1 MGLQFL
7 GAEVQKD
14 QDVLVLVSIV
24 HRADQTKP
32 NPNVIRILIVGADP
46 IPADASQAAMLEKVN
61 AWRTE

>member
-1 MGLQFL
+1 MGLQFH

-24 HRADQTKP
+24 PRAEQRGA
-32 NPNVIRILIVGADP
+32 NPNVIQILIIGADP
-46 IPADASQAAMLEKVN
+46 TPADASQAAMLEKVN

>member
-1 MGLQFL
+1 MGLQFH

-24 HRADQTKP
+24 PRAKQTGP
-32 NPNVIRILIVGADP
+32 NPNVIRILIIGADP
-46 IPADASQAAMLEKVN
+46 VPADASQAAMLKKVN